1 MLLEVVKMAS
11 SKIGF
16 FHLNRNFLSILIRT
30 PQIIYGNKVNFCS
43 NMTVKGLIKAK
54 NDIYMVKRTT
64 LKKKFDGKFFQHF
77 FEIFLRNSAEIN
89 PKFFLEIFRNFHIK
103 KLTRNL
109 S

>member
-1 MLLEVVKMAS
+1 
-11 SKIGF
+11 
-16 FHLNRNFLSILIRT
+16 
-30 PQIIYGNKVNFCS
+30 
-43 NMTVKGLIKAK
+43 MTVKGLIKAK

-64 LKKKFDGKFFQHF
+64 LKKKLDGKFFQHF

-109 S
+109 FKAFSLVAAVSFNVIMI

>member
-1 MLLEVVKMAS
+1 
-11 SKIGF
+11 
-16 FHLNRNFLSILIRT
+16 
-30 PQIIYGNKVNFCS
+30 
-43 NMTVKGLIKAK
+43 MTVKGLIKAK

-103 KLTRNL
+103 KLTKNL